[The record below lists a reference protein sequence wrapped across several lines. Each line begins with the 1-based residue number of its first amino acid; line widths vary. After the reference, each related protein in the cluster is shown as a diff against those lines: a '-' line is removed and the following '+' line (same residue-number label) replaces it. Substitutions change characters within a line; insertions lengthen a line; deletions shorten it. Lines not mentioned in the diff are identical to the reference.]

1 MNAKSNDISTRF
13 VKCPI
18 LSKRASFS
26 EANFLPKKRAVL
38 FPHKNHKNDLVEK
51 KHAVPGAHRHIR
63 LSLSLSLSLFVF
75 LYSVLIFSDSMRSTR
90 GGLDGRVLSASSH
103 GFGFF

>member
-26 EANFLPKKRAVL
+26 EANFLPKKEL
-38 FPHKNHKNDLVEK
+38 SFLHKNHKNDLVEK
-51 KHAVPGAHRHIR
+51 KHAVPGARTHIG
-63 LSLSLSLSLFVF
+63 LSLSLSLCVSVF
-75 LYSVLIFSDSMRSTR
+75 CIDI
-90 GGLDGRVLSASSH
+90 
-103 GFGFF
+103 

>member
-26 EANFLPKKRAVL
+26 EANFLPKKEL
-38 FPHKNHKNDLVEK
+38 SFLHKNHKNDLVEK
-51 KHAVPGAHRHIR
+51 KNMPFQVRTDTFVSP
-63 LSLSLSLSLFVF
+63 SLSLSLSLCVSVF
-75 LYSVLIFSDSMRSTR
+75 CIDI
-90 GGLDGRVLSASSH
+90 
-103 GFGFF
+103 